1 MTNHLQTIALLE
13 MSLTCGVFILL
24 LAQRVFQTEFPV
36 FVRILLAFLIGNVFF
51 WPLGL
56 SMELPL
62 AGYVR
67 GMMGDLSVVTMLLL
81 WSSVLPS
88 KPIPLGFKITALI
101 AACAFYPFALGFG
114 MTDPYVWG
122 YSSIALLAG
131 VLIFALVCGL
141 AGWVRGTWIFALA
154 LLAWSVH
161 WHESMNL
168 WDYVLDPFLA
178 LWSMISILLAW
189 NQGRREK
196 ARSGFLFRAG

>member
-1 MTNHLQTIALLE
+1 
-13 MSLTCGVFILL
+13 
-24 LAQRVFQTEFPV
+24 
-36 FVRILLAFLIGNVFF
+36 
-51 WPLGL
+51 
-56 SMELPL
+56 
-62 AGYVR
+62 
-67 GMMGDLSVVTMLLL
+67 MLFR
-81 WSSVLPS
+81 S
-88 KPIPLGFKITALI
+88 
-101 AACAFYPFALGFG
+101 AFYPFALGLG

-189 NQGRREK
+189 NQRRREK